1 VSHKI
6 FDAGITVKKDRNLLT
21 NSDDGNEARPANALK
36 VLIVGD
42 SEKVDDSKE
51 LLDSLTM
58 IGYHIARLGEVTRSA
73 AKIKCQK
80 DTHSG
85 NSLLEE
91 VKKRLKT
98 EPPDILILTTDD
110 QELSNSMMS
119 LIQPQTR
126 FLDPFVLKII
136 KGLKDVSGQLAST
149 RTRLQSVELMKE
161 VLMSGSETSIMVVNE
176 DFKIVEI
183 NNAILERTNKS
194 QEDCIGRL
202 CHWVVRKDM
211 KPCYSRGEK
220 CLVQEVLQTGR
231 AGHTVREER
240 RPDGTVRYFSIS
252 SYPLPKDEGGKKNII
267 IVWKDISKQM
277 TPVLNRQA
285 RSIRESFTHTLQQ
298 DKMAALG
305 KLASAAVHE
314 INNPIQGILTFAKLM
329 RRSFDKKSLSK
340 GEMEKF
346 SSYLDL
352 ISVESDRC
360 GKILQGL
367 LAFSRKRDIN
377 KSAVDLTKTFQ
388 DIALLTRNRMKLQG
402 ISLCIEKP
410 SIMPIVYCDGDLM
423 KQALLNLVLNS
434 VEAMP
439 NGGLMVMSVDLPW
452 EAKHLI
458 IRIQDT
464 GPGIPKN
471 VQSNIF
477 EPFFTTKT
485 DGKGT
490 GLGLSIVY
498 GIMLQHDGTIGV
510 ESAEGDGTT
519 FVVSLPIGEESLARS
534 ARKVR
539 Q

>member
-6 FDAGITVKKDRNLLT
+6 LDAGITVKKDRNLST
-21 NSDDGNEARPANALK
+21 NSDDGKEARPANALK

-73 AKIKCQK
+73 AKIECQK
-80 DTHSG
+80 DVRSG

-211 KPCYSRGEK
+211 KPCYTRGEK

-231 AGHTVREER
+231 ARHAVREER

-252 SYPLPKDEGGKKNII
+252 SYPLPEDEQGKKNVI
-267 IVWKDISKQM
+267 IVWKDLSKQM
-277 TPVLNRQA
+277 TPVLKRQA

-329 RRSFDKKSLSK
+329 RRSFDKKSLSEE
-340 GEMEKF
+340 EMEKF

-360 GKILQGL
+360 GRILQGL

-402 ISLCIEKP
+402 ISLCIERP
-410 SIMPIVYCDGDLM
+410 SVMPAVYCDGDLM

-439 NGGLMVMSVDLPW
+439 NGGLMVISVDVPW
-452 EAKHLI
+452 QAKQVM

-477 EPFFTTKT
+477 EPFFTTKN

-510 ESAEGDGTT
+510 ESAEGEGTT
-519 FVVSLPIGEESLARS
+519 FVVTLPIGEESLERS
-534 ARKVR
+534 ARKTR
-539 Q
+539 H

>member
-1 VSHKI
+1 M
-6 FDAGITVKKDRNLLT
+6 KKNQNILT
-21 NSDDGNEARPANALK
+21 NSHDGEETRMANALK

-51 LLDSLTM
+51 LLHSLTM
-58 IGYHIARLGEVTRSA
+58 IGYNIASLAAITRPAGKASSRKDTRSE
-73 AKIKCQK
+73 
-80 DTHSG
+80 

-98 EPPDILILTTDD
+98 EPPDVLILTTDD
-110 QELSNSMMS
+110 LDLSNSMMG
-119 LIQPQTR
+119 LIQPQTK

-149 RTRLQSVELMKE
+149 RTRLQNVELMKE

-176 DFKIVEI
+176 KFEIVEI
-183 NNAILERTNKS
+183 NNAILERTNKL
-194 QEDCIGRL
+194 QKDCIGRR
-202 CHWVVRKDM
+202 CHWVIRRDM
-211 KPCYSRGEK
+211 EPCFSRGEK
-220 CLVQEVLQTGR
+220 CAVQEVLQSGR
-231 AGHTVREER
+231 AGHSVREER
-240 RPDGTVRYFSIS
+240 RSDGSVRYFTIS
-252 SYPLPKDEGGKKNII
+252 SYPLPRDEQGKNNVM
-267 IVWKDISKQM
+267 IVWKDISKHM
-277 TPVLNRQA
+277 APVLNRQA
-285 RSIRESFTHTLQQ
+285 QSIRESFVHTLQQ

-329 RRSFDKKSLSK
+329 RQSFDKKSLSQE
-340 GEMEKF
+340 EMERF

-360 GKILQGL
+360 GRILQGL
-367 LAFSRKRDIN
+367 LAFSRKRDIK
-377 KSAVDLTKTFQ
+377 KSAIDITKIFQ
-388 DIALLTRNRMKLQG
+388 DISLLTRNRMKLQG
-402 ISLCIEKP
+402 ISLCIEQP
-410 SIMPIVYCDGDLM
+410 GIMPVVYCDGDLI

-439 NGGLMVMSVDLPW
+439 HGGLLVMSADFHR
-452 EAKHLI
+452 AKKNLV

-471 VQSNIF
+471 AQSNIF
-477 EPFFTTKT
+477 EPFFTTKK

-510 ESAEGDGTT
+510 ESAEGEGTT
-519 FVVSLPIGEESLARS
+519 FVVTLPVGEESFDEFGPAT
-534 ARKVR
+534 
-539 Q
+539 

>member
-1 VSHKI
+1 M
-6 FDAGITVKKDRNLLT
+6 KKDRNFLT
-21 NSDDGNEARPANALK
+21 NDDDGQKTWPANALK

-58 IGYHIARLGEVTRSA
+58 IGYHIARLGAVTRSA
-73 AKIKCQK
+73 SKITCQK
-80 DTHSG
+80 EMHSG

-91 VKKRLKT
+91 VKKRLNT

-110 QELSNSMMS
+110 QELSNSMMG

-211 KPCYSRGEK
+211 KPCYIRGEK

-240 RPDGTVRYFSIS
+240 RSDGTVRYFSIS
-252 SYPLPKDEGGKKNII
+252 SYPLPKDEQGKKNII

-285 RSIRESFTHTLQQ
+285 RSIRQSFTHTLQQ

-329 RRSFDKKSLSK
+329 RRSFDKKSLSEA
-340 GEMEKF
+340 EMERF

-377 KSAVDLTKTFQ
+377 KSVVDLTKTFQ
-388 DIALLTRNRMKLQG
+388 DIALLMGNRMKLQG
-402 ISLCIEKP
+402 ISLCIEKHC
-410 SIMPIVYCDGDLM
+410 IMPVVYCDGDLM

-439 NGGLMVMSVDLPW
+439 NGGLIVISVDLPRD
-452 EAKHLI
+452 AKHLI
-458 IRIQDT
+458 ISIQDT
-464 GPGIPKN
+464 GSGIPKN
-471 VQSNIF
+471 VQRNIF
-477 EPFFTTKT
+477 DPFFTTKK

-498 GIMLQHDGTIGV
+498 GIMLQHEGTIGV
-510 ESAEGDGTT
+510 ESAEGEGTT
-519 FVVSLPIGEESLARS
+519 FVVTLPIGKESLAQS
-534 ARKVR
+534 AEKIG

>member
-1 VSHKI
+1 M
-6 FDAGITVKKDRNLLT
+6 KKDRNLLT
-21 NSDDGNEARPANALK
+21 ISDDGREARPANALK

-42 SEKVDDSKE
+42 SEKVDDSRE

-58 IGYHIARLGEVTRSA
+58 IGYHIARLGAVTQSA
-73 AKIKCQK
+73 ANIKCQK
-80 DTHSG
+80 DVHSG

-91 VKKRLKT
+91 VKKRLKID
-98 EPPDILILTTDD
+98 PPDILILTTDD
-110 QELSNSMMS
+110 QELSNSMMG

-231 AGHTVREER
+231 ARHTVREER

-252 SYPLPKDEGGKKNII
+252 SYPLPEDEQGKKNII
-267 IVWKDISKQM
+267 IVWKDLSKQM

-329 RRSFDKKSLSK
+329 RRSFDKKSLSEA
-340 GEMEKF
+340 EMETF

-367 LAFSRKRDIN
+367 LAVFAQERYQQIRGRPDEDFPGHSPAN
-377 KSAVDLTKTFQ
+377 WKSDETPGYKFVYRQTYHHTYR
-388 DIALLTRNRMKLQG
+388 LL
-402 ISLCIEKP
+402 
-410 SIMPIVYCDGDLM
+410 
-423 KQALLNLVLNS
+423 
-434 VEAMP
+434 
-439 NGGLMVMSVDLPW
+439 
-452 EAKHLI
+452 
-458 IRIQDT
+458 
-464 GPGIPKN
+464 
-471 VQSNIF
+471 
-477 EPFFTTKT
+477 
-485 DGKGT
+485 
-490 GLGLSIVY
+490 
-498 GIMLQHDGTIGV
+498 
-510 ESAEGDGTT
+510 
-519 FVVSLPIGEESLARS
+519 
-534 ARKVR
+534 
-539 Q
+539 

>member
-1 VSHKI
+1 MPGVNLMSPTTSQNPLSHKI
-6 FDAGITVKKDRNLLT
+6 FDAGITMKKDRNLST

-58 IGYHIARLGEVTRSA
+58 IGYHIASLGAVTRSA
-73 AKIKCQK
+73 DKIKGQK
-80 DTHSG
+80 DVYSG
-85 NSLLEE
+85 NSLLEG
-91 VKKRLKT
+91 VKKRLKA

-110 QELSNSMMS
+110 QELSNSMMG

-126 FLDPFVLKII
+126 FLDSFVLKII

-149 RTRLQSVELMKE
+149 RTRLQRVELMKE

-176 DFKIVEI
+176 DLKIVEI

-202 CHWVVRKDM
+202 CHWVIRKDL
-211 KPCYSRGEK
+211 KPCYNRGEK
-220 CLVQEVLQTGR
+220 CLVREVLQTGR

-240 RPDGTVRYFSIS
+240 RPDGAVRYFTIS
-252 SYPLPKDEGGKKNII
+252 SYPLPKDEQGKKNVLT
-267 IVWKDISKQM
+267 VWKDISKQM

-329 RRSFDKKSLSK
+329 RRSFDKKSLSE
-340 GEMEKF
+340 GEMERF

-388 DIALLTRNRMKLQG
+388 DIALLTSNRMKLQG

-410 SIMPIVYCDGDLM
+410 RSLST
-423 KQALLNLVLNS
+423 NLIDWSSFVLRFSS
-434 VEAMP
+434 V
-439 NGGLMVMSVDLPW
+439 
-452 EAKHLI
+452 
-458 IRIQDT
+458 
-464 GPGIPKN
+464 
-471 VQSNIF
+471 
-477 EPFFTTKT
+477 
-485 DGKGT
+485 
-490 GLGLSIVY
+490 
-498 GIMLQHDGTIGV
+498 
-510 ESAEGDGTT
+510 
-519 FVVSLPIGEESLARS
+519 
-534 ARKVR
+534 
-539 Q
+539 